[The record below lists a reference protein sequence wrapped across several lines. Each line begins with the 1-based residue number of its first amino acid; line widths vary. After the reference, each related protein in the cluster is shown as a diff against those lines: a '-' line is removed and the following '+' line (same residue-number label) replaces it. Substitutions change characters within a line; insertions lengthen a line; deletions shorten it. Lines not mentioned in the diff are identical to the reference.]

1 MEILLICL
9 SAVFILLGIAG
20 SFLPILP
27 GPITGWVGLLLLHQ
41 TARVP
46 NNTSLLISTFI
57 IALVVFLIDY
67 IIPILGTKKFGGSK
81 KGMIG
86 ATLGVLVGL
95 VFLGPLGVLVGPFV
109 GAYLGELLGNP
120 KDSKKALKAAFGS
133 LIGFLTGVF
142 LPQSLNLKMIFHLL
156 AALFLKMQS
165 NHNTIFI

>member
-27 GPITGWVGLLLLHQ
+27 GPITGWGGLLLLHQ

-81 KGMIG
+81 KGIIG

-142 LPQSLNLKMIFHLL
+142 LKFTVSVIYLGIYLK
-156 AALFLKMQS
+156 AL
-165 NHNTIFI
+165 I

>member
-41 TARVP
+41 TTRVP
-46 NNTSLLISTFI
+46 NNTSLLISTFV

-142 LPQSLNLKMIFHLL
+142 LKFTVSVIYLGIYLK
-156 AALFLKMQS
+156 AL
-165 NHNTIFI
+165 I

>member
-1 MEILLICL
+1 M
-9 SAVFILLGIAG
+9 
-20 SFLPILP
+20 
-27 GPITGWVGLLLLHQ
+27 LLLHQ

-46 NNTSLLISTFI
+46 NNTSLLISTFV

-142 LPQSLNLKMIFHLL
+142 LKFTVSVIYLGIYLK
-156 AALFLKMQS
+156 AL
-165 NHNTIFI
+165 I

>member
-27 GPITGWVGLLLLHQ
+27 GPITGWVGLLLLQQ

-46 NNTSLLISTFI
+46 NNTSLLICTFV

-120 KDSKKALKAAFGS
+120 KNSKKALKAAFGS

-142 LPQSLNLKMIFHLL
+142 LKFTVSVIYLGIYLK
-156 AALFLKMQS
+156 AL
-165 NHNTIFI
+165 I

>member
-46 NNTSLLISTFI
+46 NNTSLLVITFC
-57 IALVVFLIDY
+57 IAVLVFLIDY

-95 VFLGPLGVLVGPFV
+95 VFLGPLGVFIGPFV

-142 LPQSLNLKMIFHLL
+142 LKFTVAVIYLGIYLK
-156 AALFLKMQS
+156 ALF
-165 NHNTIFI
+165 

>member
-41 TARVP
+41 TAGVP

-142 LPQSLNLKMIFHLL
+142 LKFTVSVIYLGIYLK
-156 AALFLKMQS
+156 AL
-165 NHNTIFI
+165 I

>member
-41 TARVP
+41 TERVP

-133 LIGFLTGVF
+133 LTGFLTGVF
-142 LPQSLNLKMIFHLL
+142 LKFTVSVIYLGIYLK
-156 AALFLKMQS
+156 AL
-165 NHNTIFI
+165 I